1 MMKLN
6 VRDNFYLSSINSDDK
21 AAYLK
26 YFNDDQSISDA
37 ISVIPYPY
45 EESDADW
52 WIQRRLKFLQENGQE
67 ISFAL
72 RNYEGYLIGS
82 IGVDDFQ
89 IGATHKAEVGY
100 WLAKAYRGQGLMSD
114 ALGVFI
120 EYAFNNLNLTRLTVH
135 TLDFNKASARVLE
148 KNRFKLEGCLRQDER
163 TQNGIFD
170 SLAWGLLKSEWQQF
184 NQ

>member
-1 MMKLN
+1 MKLN

-26 YFNDDQSISDA
+26 HFNDDQSISDA

-82 IGVDDFQ
+82 IGVDDFK

-100 WLAKAYRGQGLMSD
+100 WLAKAYRGKGLMTD

-120 EYAFNNLNLTRLTVH
+120 EYAFDNLQLTRLTVH
-135 TLDFNKASARVLE
+135 TLDFNHASARVLE
-148 KNRFKLEGCLRQDER
+148 KNQFQQEGYLRQDER

-170 SLAWGLLKSEWQQF
+170 TLAWGLLKSEWQQSK
-184 NQ
+184 Q